1 MSAVGDQCSVNA
13 ATHRY
18 NVAAAALTIVV
29 AFGLLLTWSLGIG
42 RYGGPDEPAH
52 VLRSASVAAG
62 ELVGTE
68 VPALAPGFRGVTVP
82 GALATGDPAC
92 FRHDAEASPMCAQA
106 TEAAGTRRAATSAG
120 TYPPLYYALVG
131 LPVRALGHAGESQWY
146 RIVAALWCALALAI
160 AMLRARRL
168 PMNVVVLAAVPPA
181 AWFVFGV
188 VNPNAAE
195 IALALVAWVSVV
207 RLRYASAGGASPTA
221 LLWVSVPMALA
232 IAMRPIAVLPFGA
245 MAVVMWIDR
254 RSRRAEVLRTSWAS
268 ASAVFAAPAIAAASV
283 LVWNWYSHVALRDA
297 RAAAHVSRWQSAKH
311 SMRGILGNARE
322 LVASLGWREFSA
334 PVVVQMCW
342 WIIVAI
348 ASYALVRRGV
358 RGVGSWLVV
367 VTFGLFSPVAF
378 ETIFAQRIG
387 FIWQGRYSIAIA
399 IGLVVLAGDS
409 GFARSQR
416 PHRIR
421 AVLVAL
427 TWVIE
432 VGAFW
437 YTLRRY
443 TVGVNGSWLF
453 RDAAWQPGVAPMALV
468 ALNAVLIGGLLLMQ
482 QSQSWGAV
490 AGPVSAP

>member
-13 ATHRY
+13 STHRY
-18 NVAAAALTIVV
+18 DVAAAALTFVV

-52 VLRSASVAAG
+52 VLRAASVAAG

-92 FRHDAEASPMCAQA
+92 FRHDAAVSPNCA
-106 TEAAGTRRAATSAG
+106 AAMRVTGSRRAASSAG

-131 LPVRALGHAGESQWY
+131 LPVRALGHEGESQWY
-146 RIVAALWCALALAI
+146 RIVATLWCAVALTI
-160 AMLRARRL
+160 AMLRARCL

-181 AWFVFGV
+181 AWFMFGV
-188 VNPNAAE
+188 VNPNSAE
-195 IALALVAWVSVV
+195 IALALVGWVSVV
-207 RLRYASAGGASPTA
+207 RLRHTAAADMNPRA

-232 IAMRPIAVLPFGA
+232 IAMRPIAVLPFAA
-245 MAVVMWIDR
+245 MVAVMWIDR
-254 RSRRAEVLRTSWAS
+254 RSRRTGVRSTTWVGG
-268 ASAVFAAPAIAAASV
+268 SAVFAAPAMATASV
-283 LVWNWYSHVALRDA
+283 LVWNWWSNVTVRDN
-297 RAAAHVSRWQSAKH
+297 RAAAHVSRWQSMQH
-311 SMRGILGNARE
+311 SLRGAVGHARD
-322 LVASLGWREFSA
+322 LAGSLGWREFSA
-334 PVVVQMCW
+334 PVVVQICW
-342 WIIVAI
+342 WIVVAI
-348 ASYALVRRGV
+348 ASCALIRRGV
-358 RGVGSWLVV
+358 RAAGPWFAVV
-367 VTFGLFSPVAF
+367 AFVLFSPVAF
-378 ETIFAQRIG
+378 ETIFAQQIG
-387 FIWQGRYSIAIA
+387 FIWQGRYSIALA

-409 GFARSQR
+409 NFTRSEQKR
-416 PHRIR
+416 RLR
-421 AVLVAL
+421 AAIVAL

-490 AGPVSAP
+490 TAPVSAR